1 VTRPGDL
8 GLIQHGVAIPTQAR
22 VLDRWADGSIRWVLL
37 DAQVSAEGTVDP
49 ELAVVHAGA
58 APPPPGGA
66 IRSSGS
72 GNDLVVDTGAARFV
86 FPRGTGQAAF
96 LQVDVPASGSTTAP
110 GCRLEFLGRNG
121 ASAPVEWSE
130 PGLTE
135 SGPLRVAVR
144 VNGRCALPADQGRL
158 DVFLR
163 LHFFAGSATVKA
175 QVTIRNPRKAEHPG
189 GFWDLGDPGSV
200 FIRDASLVLGLPSGA
215 AVRRL
220 ECSLAPG
227 EPAAQATAPFELY
240 QDSSGGAQWDSVNH
254 VNRDHVVPNAF
265 RGYRVRSGHDEAT
278 GLRATPAVTAI
289 QDTGGTFGLAV
300 PLFWQNFPKAVEAT
314 DAELRV
320 GLFPRQYADVHEIQ
334 GGEQKTH
341 DIFLAFGRDRVTDRH
356 LEWALDSTVVH
367 ADPAYYASTGVL
379 PYLTPEATDPR
390 RVYLDLVR
398 SAIEGPDT
406 FFDKRERVDEYG
418 WRHYGDVYGD
428 HEAVRHTGPGV
439 LTSHYNNQYD
449 TTGGFLF
456 QFLRSGDLRW
466 WDQGA
471 ALARHVVDVD
481 VYHTTED
488 KPAYNHGMFWHTYH
502 YGHADTATHRTYP
515 LAGKGHTHGGGPSA
529 DHNYT
534 TGLMLY
540 HFLTG
545 DELARETVADLAQ
558 YVLDIDDGAKT
569 PFRWLDRGHTG
580 GASKSAPDYF
590 GPGRAPA
597 NSLNALV
604 DGHRVTGRR
613 EFLDKAE
620 ALIRRSVHPRET
632 LERHNLLE
640 PELRWFY
647 TMFLQSLGKYLDY
660 KVEIGQLDRMYAYAR
675 AAMVRYGEWMAT
687 HETPYSDRRDRLEFP
702 TETWPAQDIRKADIF
717 NYASLHAEE
726 PLRSRLR
733 ERAQFFFDYATRTLG
748 EAPTRRLARP
758 VIVLLT
764 SGVFH
769 QWFVEHPNALQ
780 PAPAVAIEDFG
791 PVETFVPQRVR
802 AMKRAKLAVGAG
814 AVVGLGVAAWVA
826 LLLFF

>member
-1 VTRPGDL
+1 
-8 GLIQHGVAIPTQAR
+8 
-22 VLDRWADGSIRWVLL
+22 
-37 DAQVSAEGTVDP
+37 
-49 ELAVVHAGA
+49 
-58 APPPPGGA
+58 
-66 IRSSGS
+66 
-72 GNDLVVDTGAARFV
+72 
-86 FPRGTGQAAF
+86 
-96 LQVDVPASGSTTAP
+96 
-110 GCRLEFLGRNG
+110 
-121 ASAPVEWSE
+121 
-130 PGLTE
+130 
-135 SGPLRVAVR
+135 
-144 VNGRCALPADQGRL
+144 
-158 DVFLR
+158 
-163 LHFFAGSATVKA
+163 
-175 QVTIRNPRKAEHPG
+175 
-189 GFWDLGDPGSV
+189 
-200 FIRDASLVLGLPSGA
+200 
-215 AVRRL
+215 
-220 ECSLAPG
+220 
-227 EPAAQATAPFELY
+227 
-240 QDSSGGAQWDSVNH
+240 
-254 VNRDHVVPNAF
+254 
-265 RGYRVRSGHDEAT
+265 
-278 GLRATPAVTAI
+278 
-289 QDTGGTFGLAV
+289 
-300 PLFWQNFPKAVEAT
+300 
-314 DAELRV
+314 
-320 GLFPRQYADVHEIQ
+320 
-334 GGEQKTH
+334 
-341 DIFLAFGRDRVTDRH
+341 
-356 LEWALDSTVVH
+356 
-367 ADPAYYASTGVL
+367 
-379 PYLTPEATDPR
+379 
-390 RVYLDLVR
+390 
-398 SAIEGPDT
+398 
-406 FFDKRERVDEYG
+406 
-418 WRHYGDVYGD
+418 
-428 HEAVRHTGPGV
+428 
-439 LTSHYNNQYD
+439 
-449 TTGGFLF
+449 
-456 QFLRSGDLRW
+456 
-466 WDQGA
+466 
-471 ALARHVVDVD
+471 
-481 VYHTTED
+481 
-488 KPAYNHGMFWHTYH
+488 MFWHTYH